1 MTNNRAK
8 IGIKQP
14 MSMPVPM
21 PAAVNYMPE
30 ANDDHIPEISNSIYD
45 DPMGLGHKKTFSM

>member
-1 MTNNRAK
+1 
-8 IGIKQP
+8 

-45 DPMGLGHKKTFSM
+45 DPMGLGNSSHKKTFSM